1 MISTIGSLRVAPLPW
16 PDEVLD
22 CGPGDALRYPPLD
35 PDARKGDRGRLLI
48 VGGGPYHGA
57 PILSGDA
64 AARSGCDLVHVA
76 MPSEARSRAEWPPH
90 LIPESIP
97 DEVSLTIDSVEHLLG
112 RILSGRGVQAMVI
125 GPGLGRGEGVA
136 KAVERVIEVAV
147 EESVPVD
154 IDADANSVHPKA

>member
-1 MISTIGSLRVAPLPW
+1 MTFHAEKIGMRDAADMVYSTIGHLRVAPLPW
-16 PDEVLD
+16 PEEVLD
-22 CGPGDALRYPPLD
+22 CGPGDALRYPPLN

-57 PILSGDA
+57 PILAGDA

-97 DEVSLTIDSVEHLLG
+97 DEVSLTLDSVEHLLG
-112 RILSGRGVQAMVI
+112 RVLSGRG
-125 GPGLGRGEGVA
+125 
-136 KAVERVIEVAV
+136 AVSYTHLTLPTKRIV
-147 EESVPVD
+147 
-154 IDADANSVHPKA
+154 